1 MKRYQLIFEYDGTDF
16 SGWQKQP
23 VGRTV
28 EGEIE
33 KGFSQ
38 LFQFDVD
45 IIGQGRTDAGVHAKA
60 QVAHVDL
67 PPAYSCEKI
76 VHAMKGLLP
85 DDIALHSIIPVSSD
99 FHSRFDAVARRY
111 QYNVSLRK
119 SPLERRISWSVSRE
133 PDLKLLKKLAQI
145 IVGSHNFVNFCVP
158 SEDSYQT
165 TICRVSESKW
175 EVSEN
180 RLFYYIEG
188 NRFLRHMVRRL
199 VGGMMHAATGKSDQ
213 EVFLSLLKAEECNK
227 KAFSAPSQGLIL
239 TKVIY

>member
-1 MKRYQLIFEYDGTDF
+1 MNRYKLIFEYDGTDF
-16 SGWQKQP
+16 RGWQKQP
-23 VGRTV
+23 AGRTV

-45 IIGQGRTDAGVHAKA
+45 IIGQGRTDTGVHAKA

-67 PPAYSCEKI
+67 PSSFSCDKI

-85 DDIALHSIIPVSSD
+85 DDIALHSVNPVASNY
-99 FHSRFDAVARRY
+99 HSRFDAVARRY

-119 SPLERRISWSVSRE
+119 SPLHRRLSWEISGQ
-133 PDLKLLKKLAQI
+133 PNIHLLQKFAQET
-145 IVGSHNFVNFCVP
+145 VGKHNFVNFCVP
-158 SEDSYQT
+158 SGNEYQT
-165 TICRVSESKW
+165 TICKITESKW
-175 EVSEN
+175 ELRED
-180 RLFYYIEG
+180 RLIYFIEG

-199 VGGMMHAATGKSDQ
+199 VGSMVQTATGRFQKEEFGRLIKGEES
-213 EVFLSLLKAEECNK
+213 KA

-239 TKVIY
+239 AEVRY